1 MYAVI
6 RTYSG
11 NGARTLFD
19 LVEAGSTEVESL
31 MRAIKGFVSYS
42 VARSGDGGFTV
53 TICQDKPGTDES
65 VRVAREWVAKNI
77 PHGTAIPMP
86 QISEGPV
93 ILHA

>member
-42 VARSGDGGFTV
+42 VARSGDGG
-53 TICQDKPGTDES
+53 
-65 VRVAREWVAKNI
+65 AR
-77 PHGTAIPMP
+77 
-86 QISEGPV
+86 
-93 ILHA
+93 